1 MRSPP
6 SALLYHPQSHGAS
19 AGATRVRTIYWPTS
33 HRLLYGADARFG
45 WLARASVFTQP
56 DDRPLGHQN
65 WHPELQAA
73 YEAAV
78 ERTLASVEPREFSGR
93 AGDVLLLHG
102 RCLHSGSEN
111 HSGSIRTAVFYDAVR
126 RDCSPFNGAS
136 GYSRRG
142 DGAGERPLPPCP
154 SPPPSPWAGWAP
166 AVQQAARQA
175 ML

>member
-1 MRSPP
+1 M
-6 SALLYHPQSHGAS
+6 Q
-19 AGATRVRTIYWPTS
+19 T
-33 HRLLYGADARFG
+33 
-45 WLARASVFTQP
+45 
-56 DDRPLGHQN
+56 
-65 WHPELQAA
+65 A